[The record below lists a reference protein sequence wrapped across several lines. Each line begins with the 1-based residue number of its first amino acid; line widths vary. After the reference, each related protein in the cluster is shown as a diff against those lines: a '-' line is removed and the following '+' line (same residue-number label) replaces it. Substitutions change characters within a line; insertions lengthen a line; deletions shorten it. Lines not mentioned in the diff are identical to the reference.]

1 MIHRQQCYA
10 IRSVIMNHQKTMQ
23 AWVGSVSNK
32 HISSEKLRLGACISS
47 RITSVIHIGVD
58 HQINYNCFNE
68 PFADSSD
75 RNLILT
81 HAWLNRWNKHMTT
94 GRINQVVTSE
104 NCKKWHHVDIKFTN
118 YARKTKCFYKY
129 VFLHENFFS
138 LQTYISKK
146 INEVNFFP

>member
-1 MIHRQQCYA
+1 MIHRQRSYA

-32 HISSEKLRLGACISS
+32 HVSSVKLRLGACISS

-75 RNLILT
+75 KNLILT
-81 HAWLNRWNKHMTT
+81 HAWLNRKNKHIAT
-94 GRINQVVTSE
+94 GRINQVFIE
-104 NCKKWHHVDIKFTN
+104 LNLRDEP
-118 YARKTKCFYKY
+118 ADRA
-129 VFLHENFFS
+129 
-138 LQTYISKK
+138 
-146 INEVNFFP
+146 